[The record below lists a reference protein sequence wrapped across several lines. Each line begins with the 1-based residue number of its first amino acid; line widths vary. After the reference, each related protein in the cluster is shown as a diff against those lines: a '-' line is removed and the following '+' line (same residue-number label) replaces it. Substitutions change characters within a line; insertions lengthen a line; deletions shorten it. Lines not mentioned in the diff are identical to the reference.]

1 MSWTEVS
8 EPDGRRFALG
18 IGRGARAD
26 GGVTAPERAAW
37 GRGAALPDTQPT
49 LNFPITR
56 RGKGVY
62 RVACV
67 EPVLSLFGE
76 KTRLR
81 RRHLPQGGTGAPS
94 NGGLE
99 GFSIIQRRN

>member
-1 MSWTEVS
+1 MI
-8 EPDGRRFALG
+8 RAG

-26 GGVTAPERAAW
+26 GGGTAPERAAW

-62 RVACV
+62 RVACI
-67 EPVLSLFGE
+67 EPVLGFIEREIRIRGW
-76 KTRLR
+76 
-81 RRHLPQGGTGAPS
+81 HLPHRQVSHPLTES
-94 NGGLE
+94 
-99 GFSIIQRRN
+99 